1 MLLLQLCQQIFL
13 RGYKYELLGGSTIN
27 FYTHKCN
34 QSKSYI
40 LCVIVT
46 SLIIDNGAGIST
58 SILLLNIL
66 LFIVVQLRFNAK
78 GLF

>member
-1 MLLLQLCQQIFL
+1 MNCWVGPLLIF
-13 RGYKYELLGGSTIN
+13 
-27 FYTHKCN
+27 THIKCN